1 MSIPDV
7 KPMMDRAKEAVT
19 LIKQIRDLGISETD
33 PSYLEVK
40 SHLNEWIKSE
50 DRIVKNYDIY
60 FARYARKSTL
70 TLPWKASKTC
80 EFSMKK
86 ASAS

>member
-1 MSIPDV
+1 MSTPEV
-7 KPMMDRAKEAVT
+7 KSMIDRAKESVT

-50 DRIVKNYDIY
+50 DRFVKNYDIY
-60 FARYARKSTL
+60 FTRYGRKSTL
-70 TLPWKASKTC
+70 TLPWKHSKTC
-80 EFSMKK
+80 EFSLKK
-86 ASAS
+86 AL